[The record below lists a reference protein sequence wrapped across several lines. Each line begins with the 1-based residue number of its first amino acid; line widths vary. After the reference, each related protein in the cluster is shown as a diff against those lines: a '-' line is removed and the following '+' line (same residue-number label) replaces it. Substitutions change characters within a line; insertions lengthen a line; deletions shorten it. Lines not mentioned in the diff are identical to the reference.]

1 MFPMTDTPHSSASN
15 SVRLILSFD
24 ADKLLFQ
31 AQSPEVQG
39 WHAEAPTPYMLHK
52 QFLRRLRLGG
62 KANIDI
68 QYRPH

>member
-1 MFPMTDTPHSSASN
+1 MTDTSPSSASN

-24 ADKLLFQ
+24 ADKLLFH

-39 WHAEAPTPYMLHK
+39 WHAEASTPYTLHK
-52 QFLRRLRLGG
+52 QFLRQLRLGG

-68 QYRPH
+68 QYKPH